1 MATLTPMMQQY
12 KLLKEQHRD
21 AILFF
26 RLGDF
31 YEMFF
36 EDAVTASQELE
47 LTLTGRDCGLAER
60 APMCGVP
67 FHSVET
73 YINRLL
79 DKGYKVAICEQLS
92 DPAES
97 QGLVERDVI
106 RIITPGTV
114 IESSIL
120 DDNRNSYLVS
130 LCFDG
135 LPTVGL
141 AVTDV
146 STGEFSVTEAT
157 GADWLSV
164 LQDELTRLAPRE
176 IIADS
181 AARTLFTRYEHIAKS
196 VSCPPTPYDDAHF
209 DSAAATACMAEHFG
223 SDADG
228 LWGCADMPCGL
239 CAAGALIAYL
249 NETQKNA
256 LGHINRVNPY
266 RPEQYM
272 MLDASTRRNLELTE
286 TLRGQG
292 RKGSLLWMLDQTR
305 TSMGARMLKKWIE
318 QPLQSPA
325 AIDARLDAVEALKNN
340 LMVKEAIRESLG
352 QVRDIERIAARI
364 TYGAVNARDCLA
376 LMQSLEA
383 VPRIREQLATLR
395 PALLQS
401 LREQA
406 DPMDDVRKLLG
417 EAIADNPPAGI
428 KEGGII
434 RDGYN
439 EELDRLRSAFRNGR
453 ELIAQME
460 SAERKATGIKN
471 LRIGFNKVFG
481 YYIDVTKSNLDL
493 VPYRYTRKQTLANSE
508 RYVTAE
514 LKELEDTIL
523 GAEERSIKIEYQLFL
538 DIRDALASQIPRMQ
552 ATAEALAAL
561 DVLQSLATVAIA
573 QGYCRPAITQ
583 DGEIIIEEG
592 RHPVV
597 ERALTDRRFVP
608 NSTHLNMN
616 RDRFLIITGPNMS
629 GKSTYLRQVALIT
642 LMAHIGSFVPA
653 HRASISITDRIFTRV
668 GATDDLFMGQST
680 FMVEMSEVA
689 NILRS
694 ATSKSLLILDE
705 IGRGTSTF
713 DGLSIAWAVVEY
725 LCDRDIIGAK
735 TLFATHYHELSELE
749 GSVAGVR
756 NYSVAVLEQGEDIT
770 FLHRIVQGSA
780 DRSFGI
786 HVARLAGLPDAVVRR
801 AGEILRRLEKADI
814 NKAAVTNSAMEASE
828 ALNRSEEIEREQ
840 LDWSVMLPYS
850 DLLQEIRRMDLTT
863 TTPIDAFYTL
873 KRLKD
878 KMEQK
883 S

>member
-1 MATLTPMMQQY
+1 MATLSPMMQQY
-12 KLLKEQHRD
+12 KLLKNQHPD
-21 AILFF
+21 AMLFF

-36 EDAVTASQELE
+36 EDAVTASRELE

-97 QGLVERDVI
+97 RGLVERDVI

-114 IESSIL
+114 IEPSIL

-130 LCFDG
+130 LCTDG
-135 LPTVGL
+135 LRTAGL

-146 STGEFSVTEAT
+146 STGEFSVTETA

-164 LQDELTRLAPRE
+164 LQDELARLAPRE

-181 AARTLFTRYEHIAKS
+181 AARALFTRYEHIAKS
-196 VSCPPTPYDDAHF
+196 VSCPPTPFDDAHY
-209 DSAAATACMAEHFG
+209 DSVAAAACMAEHFG
-223 SDADG
+223 ADADG

-239 CAAGALIAYL
+239 CAAGALLAYL

-256 LGHINRVNPY
+256 LGHINRVSPY
-266 RPEQYM
+266 HPEQYM

-292 RKGSLLWMLDQTR
+292 RKGSLLWLLDETR

-318 QPLQSPA
+318 QPLQSST

-340 LMVKEAIRESLG
+340 LMVQGSDTGSAGTGAGYRA
-352 QVRDIERIAARI
+352 IAARI

-383 VPRIREQLATLR
+383 VPRIREQLTALR
-395 PALLQS
+395 PSLLQN

-434 RDGYN
+434 REGYN

-460 SAERKATGIKN
+460 NAERKATGIKN

-481 YYIDVTKSNLDL
+481 YYIDVTKSNLEL

-538 DIRDALASQIPRMQ
+538 DIRDALAAQIPRMQ

-561 DVLQSLATVAIA
+561 DVLESLATVAIS

-583 DGEIIIEEG
+583 DGEIVIEEG

-597 ERALTDRRFVP
+597 ERALLERRFVP
-608 NSTHLNMN
+608 NSTQLTMN
-616 RDRFLIITGPNMS
+616 RDRFSSLPDLIF
-629 GKSTYLRQVALIT
+629 GKSTYYDRYALNH
-642 LMAHIGSFVPA
+642 AHGPHRELCPVHRLNFDHRPDFYAGWCCGRSVYGPEHVHGGDERGGQYSAQRDEQKPA
-653 HRASISITDRIFTRV
+653 HTGRDRP
-668 GATDDLFMGQST
+668 
-680 FMVEMSEVA
+680 
-689 NILRS
+689 
-694 ATSKSLLILDE
+694 
-705 IGRGTSTF
+705 
-713 DGLSIAWAVVEY
+713 
-725 LCDRDIIGAK
+725 RDK
-735 TLFATHYHELSELE
+735 
-749 GSVAGVR
+749 
-756 NYSVAVLEQGEDIT
+756 
-770 FLHRIVQGSA
+770 
-780 DRSFGI
+780 
-786 HVARLAGLPDAVVRR
+786 HV
-801 AGEILRRLEKADI
+801 
-814 NKAAVTNSAMEASE
+814 
-828 ALNRSEEIEREQ
+828 
-840 LDWSVMLPYS
+840 
-850 DLLQEIRRMDLTT
+850 
-863 TTPIDAFYTL
+863 
-873 KRLKD
+873 
-878 KMEQK
+878 
-883 S
+883 